1 MDDKLN
7 KLMNDA
13 QLHVNEAE
21 KKIVEWKIKHSERLR
36 HLNTI
41 EIIKGEK

>member
-1 MDDKLN
+1 MEKLI
-7 KLMNDA
+7 NDA
-13 QLHVNEAE
+13 QLHVKEAE
-21 KKIVEWKIKHSERLR
+21 NKIREWTIKHEERLR